1 MIIPSCNALQ
11 KYTIDTNVMRTG
23 TYQLG
28 FFPQILKMSK
38 KKMNQKNSCVIMS
51 RKKAGSA
58 LKNIPT

>member
-28 FFPQILKMSK
+28 FFPPNFKDVK
-38 KKMNQKNSCVIMS
+38 KENEP
-51 RKKAGSA
+51 KKIAVLLCHVKKLGQ
-58 LKNIPT
+58 P